1 MAVTRMVIH
10 VWLRRIMGLKTLRAM
25 LYRKSKYG
33 LSRPINLSEVQM
45 LLVTSIIAAVLT
57 IIFVKLS
64 FAVIALRRKN
74 KVGLG
79 SGGYE
84 DLEKAIRA
92 QGNFAEYVPFGIIL
106 IACLE
111 LNGAPWWLVT
121 IPGITLTIGRLFH
134 AVGMHEPPPN
144 FGKRVTGMKFTF
156 NTLITLVI
164 LNLAWA
170 IYQLLGKL
178 M

>member
-1 MAVTRMVIH
+1 
-10 VWLRRIMGLKTLRAM
+10 
-25 LYRKSKYG
+25 
-33 LSRPINLSEVQM
+33 M

-79 SGGYE
+79 SGGHE